1 MKGFSRQKNN
11 TFGQSLVLTYSSLLY
26 NYHLGLGCHSTY
38 SVPRLAQKRQYPF
51 AFRHH
56 ARVKMDPVVSATIQA
71 AVLSAISNILAQLIS
86 CHREGVRLEP
96 ITLVIDANIDLQH
109 GYTID
114 TTPLVISVVYA
125 LLSCPPNYLW
135 QSWMESKFPGYTSP
149 DDAGTVASIT
159 QQPQVKAALDAAGPT
174 LQRIEETTTP
184 ALQKASAATTAL
196 ADNDTVKSARRRASE
211 GVDTVRAKTQE
222 LEARAG
228 INHSPMAKSPARS
241 QTFSTS
247 DGQTIEK
254 KVDGAFAQPPPASAP
269 KVLSVKNTAIKFA
282 LDQTF
287 GAAINNALYILGIA
301 FLQGQSAD
309 AAFSALRTVRILFHL
324 RFAELY

>member
-1 MKGFSRQKNN
+1 
-11 TFGQSLVLTYSSLLY
+11 
-26 NYHLGLGCHSTY
+26 
-38 SVPRLAQKRQYPF
+38 
-51 AFRHH
+51 
-56 ARVKMDPVVSATIQA
+56 
-71 AVLSAISNILAQLIS
+71 
-86 CHREGVRLEP
+86 
-96 ITLVIDANIDLQH
+96 
-109 GYTID
+109 
-114 TTPLVISVVYA
+114 
-125 LLSCPPNYLW
+125 
-135 QSWMESKFPGYTSP
+135 MESKFPGYTSP

-184 ALQKASAATTAL
+184 ALQKASAAASAATTAL